1 MLSFF
6 HILYEKLRYPFFYS
20 YKKNLF
26 YITAQKVIN
35 TLQLENSSPIVYV
48 MSFIC
53 PLCKRKSKKEIPVQ
67 TPQIQEL
74 MIENNH
80 KDIINKRRNTT
91 TKYAQMIENL
101 PFNLIVD
108 KYDGEVLNEIEAQ
121 RACVKC
127 YKKECLLISFP
138 DKLADGETLTNGKTR

>member
-1 MLSFF
+1 
-6 HILYEKLRYPFFYS
+6 
-20 YKKNLF
+20 
-26 YITAQKVIN
+26 
-35 TLQLENSSPIVYV
+35 

-108 KYDGEVLNEIEAQ
+108 EYDGEVLNEIEAQ